1 MGDNDNLTL
10 LFVDD
15 EPSILSALRRLF
27 RPHGYRIMM
36 AESGAAGLEILEREA
51 VDLVIS
57 DMRMPEMDGATFL
70 KHVRQRWPEVMRIL
84 LTGYADI
91 TSTVAAINE
100 GEIYRYISKPWDD
113 NEIVLVVREALERRR
128 LEEENRRLSALTL
141 RQNEEL
147 KELNAG
153 LEQKVS
159 ERTAEVRAALN
170 ELKKTFITTV
180 QVFSGMVELRAGP
193 VGAQLAGH
201 GRRVADHA
209 RNLAKRLDLSDAEVQ
224 TVMLAGLLHDIGKI
238 GLPDGLLDKPY
249 NNLSADHRAL
259 VMKHPV
265 VGQNI
270 LMSVEKLRDCALLVR
285 HHHELYDGSGF
296 PDRLSAMAIP
306 LGSRILAVANDYDAL
321 QIGTLVQRPLRA
333 DEALTF
339 LIDNRGKR
347 YDPQVV
353 DCFAQ
358 LLAETGKKAVTEL
371 PIRCLQLR
379 PGSVLSRDLNHRDGY
394 LLLSRGSVLTKEI
407 ISQLVKLESTEQQP
421 YTLYIKQ
428 EES

>member
-27 RPHGYRIMM
+27 RPHGYRIVM
-36 AESGAAGLEILEREA
+36 AESGAAGLEILEHEA

-70 KHVRQRWPEVMRIL
+70 KHVRQRWPQVMRIL

-147 KELNAG
+147 KELNTG

-193 VGAQLAGH
+193 VGTQLAGH
-201 GRRVADHA
+201 GRRVADHS

-238 GLPDGLLDKPY
+238 GLPDGLLDKPF

-321 QIGTLVQRPLRA
+321 QIGTLVQRPLRV

-379 PGSVLSRDLNHRDGY
+379 AGSVLSRDLNHRDGY

-421 YTLYIKQ
+421 YTLYVKQ